1 MRESYSEDLAS
12 HAGLESYAD
21 GGNVMGVATAEVYAG
36 ELTQR
41 VPGSEITI
49 FVCRPS
55 LCCGKTIR
63 VVTPWQETARHGG
76 VEDPQHA

>member
-36 ELTQR
+36 ELLS
-41 VPGSEITI
+41 SEITI